1 MSWQYRIVDIET
13 PPIYFWLA
21 VGVLCLVLLLVFEK
35 LSD

>member
-13 PPIYFWLA
+13 PQIYFWLA
-21 VGVLCLVLLLVFEK
+21 VGALCLVLLLAFEK